1 MNILYCGD
9 RHIAD
14 GLVLSA
20 LSLANHTR
28 EPLHIHVLTMS
39 LTTPEKVYAPVPVA
53 LLDFLAAKLQAIHPD
68 STVVCTDVA
77 PLFRQEVPEINL
89 DTRFT
94 PFCMLRLFADALPLP
109 DKVLYLDTDVLC
121 RGDFAEFYHQEL
133 ADAEFAGVLDH
144 YGRWFFRKK
153 WYRMDY
159 VNSGVLLLNMKKIR
173 ETSLFRRCRELCR
186 TKKMFMPDQSALNTL
201 AQEKRLLPRRWNE
214 QRRLHRDTVFQ
225 HFTTSFRF
233 FPWFH
238 TVTVKPWEPEKMH
251 HILRLHEYDDLLAQW
266 TAFRAEFDEMYV

>member
-9 RHIAD
+9 GHIAD

-20 LSLANHTR
+20 LSLANHTD

-39 LTTPEKVYAPVPVA
+39 LVTPKKTYHPVSA
-53 LLDFLAAKLQAIHPD
+53 SLLQFLAKKLGETNPG
-68 STVVCTDVA
+68 STVECTDVA
-77 PLFRQEVPEINL
+77 PLFQQEVPEINL

-94 PFCMLRLFADALPLP
+94 PFCMLRLFADELPLP

-121 RGDFAEFYHQEL
+121 RGDFAEFYHQNI
-133 ADAEFAGVLDH
+133 DDVEFAGVPDH

-173 ETSLFRRCRELCR
+173 ETGLFRRCRTMCR
-186 TKKMFMPDQSALNTL
+186 TEKMFMPDQSALNKL
-201 AQEKRLLPRRWNE
+201 AQHKRLLHRRWNE
-214 QRRLHRDTVFQ
+214 QRRLHPDTVFQ

-251 HILRLHEYDDLLAQW
+251 RILRLHEYDDLLAQW
-266 TAFRAEFDEMYV
+266 SAFRAEYDALHV